1 MASKKSRAQAMWR
14 SPSGSSSV
22 QTALMTTLCVA
33 SRWLKAVASSGTRPS
48 APPSWRMMV
57 YERGDVIREVWS
69 MSVSIAPSVSGG
81 SSTDFQ

>member
-1 MASKKSRAQAMWR
+1 
-14 SPSGSSSV
+14 
-22 QTALMTTLCVA
+22 
-33 SRWLKAVASSGTRPS
+33 
-48 APPSWRMMV
+48 MV